1 MNALRLAHLGL
12 LCAWGGLL
20 LAEIIIES
28 LGEDDVSQAHATR
41 LHFWIDLLAEVPIV
55 LGVLVTGGLLLAE
68 IWPPTWLHLVK
79 VACALV
85 AIGMNL
91 YCSAIV
97 VVRYF
102 QRDDMAAVRRWGR
115 HVRLSVLGVPFG
127 AVAAYIGLVYF
138 T

>member
-1 MNALRLAHLGL
+1 MNALHLTHLGL
-12 LCAWGGLL
+12 ICAWGGVLL
-20 LAEIIIES
+20 TELIIES
-28 LGEDDVSQAHATR
+28 LGEDDVSQAHAAR
-41 LHFWIDLLAEVPIV
+41 LHFWIDLLAEVPII
-55 LGVLVTGGLLLAE
+55 LAVLVTGGLLLSE
-68 IWPPTWLHLVK
+68 IWPPTGLHLVK

-97 VVRYF
+97 VVRYR
-102 QRDDMAAVRRWGR
+102 QRDDIASVRRWGR

-127 AVAAYIGLVYF
+127 AVAAYLGLVYF